1 MRDGTIFAEAEGGK
15 VSALLYF
22 HKYLKNFTLL
32 LLLLLLLSL
41 LLLYTTF
48 TFATF
53 AFATFAFATSV
64 AICSVA
70 NTVQGYW

>member
-1 MRDGTIFAEAEGGK
+1 M
-15 VSALLYF
+15 SALLYF

-48 TFATF
+48 
-53 AFATFAFATSV
+53 AFVTCSTSSV
-64 AICSVA
+64 VICSVA